1 MLWNKFWNCVDC
13 IISIMVFSVM
23 ITGCD
28 HRSQGD
34 DQGIALWIDNTP
46 ISVAEMKNSVKT
58 KVKTWALDGEIGE
71 EDFDRVVESWVED
84 LRMERVIREEARR
97 AGYTVRNFKE
107 EIPEKMVESYP
118 EGFEFAERNEMEWWN
133 KVSSGVELME
143 LTAQIVEDLTKDIEV
158 SEEVLNAEYM
168 RRIEFYTLPES
179 LEVQVIRVYDSEL
192 AQELHKKLLRQWKFE
207 TLAQKHSNLNG
218 DGSYGETIRKNVG
231 EFSREIEPEL
241 LAMKAGDI
249 SRVFVSQEGYFI
261 YKLVK
266 KHPSQILPFE
276 TVRDKVSE
284 DWLIAQKSLIFREWL
299 ESEMQKIDVRYGTP
313 LPYWGDTK

>member
-1 MLWNKFWNCVDC
+1 
-13 IISIMVFSVM
+13 
-23 ITGCD
+23 
-28 HRSQGD
+28 
-34 DQGIALWIDNTP
+34 
-46 ISVAEMKNSVKT
+46 MKNSVKT